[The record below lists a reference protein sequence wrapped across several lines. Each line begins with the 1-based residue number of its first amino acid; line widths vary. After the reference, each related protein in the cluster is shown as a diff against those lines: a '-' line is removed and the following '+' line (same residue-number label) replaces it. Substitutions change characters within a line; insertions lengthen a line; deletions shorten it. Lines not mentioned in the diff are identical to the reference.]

1 MICDSKRNDN
11 IDSAFVPK
19 LDFVVVSP
27 FQNGKAIEPGREDG
41 DEEERARPEDRLH
54 RLEAAGPLR
63 GGQVKTDNQGGAKP
77 SKSGCPWWNFIY
89 FGGMSVIEEWKQS
102 GLF

>member
-54 RLEAAGPLR
+54 RLEAAVPLR
-63 GGQVKTDNQGGAKP
+63 EGQVKKTEKSWLVRGIRGVPSPQKVVALGGILYTL
-77 SKSGCPWWNFIY
+77 G
-89 FGGMSVIEEWKQS
+89 E
-102 GLF
+102 